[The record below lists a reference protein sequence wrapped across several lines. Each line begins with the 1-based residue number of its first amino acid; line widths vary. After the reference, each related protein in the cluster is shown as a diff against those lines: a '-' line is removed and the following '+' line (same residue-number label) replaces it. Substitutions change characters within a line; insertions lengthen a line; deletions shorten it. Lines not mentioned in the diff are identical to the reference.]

1 MLKIENLK
9 KTYGEFTLDCSLEV
23 KAGCVTGFIGKNG
36 AGKSTAFKSVLN
48 LIHPDEGNIK
58 LFGKDVAALDIQD
71 KQRLGVVLA
80 DSGFSGYL
88 TIRDISCI
96 LSSMYKKHE
105 NQRFFAM
112 CEEAGLPGDKQLKE
126 LSTGMRTKLKLLIA
140 LSHAP
145 DFLILDEP
153 TVGLDVIAR
162 DEMLKYLRT
171 YMEEDE
177 NRSILISSHIS
188 SDLEGMCDD
197 IYMIHEGSIVFHEEM
212 DLLLSNYALLKL
224 NVEQFNH
231 IDKQYILRY
240 KKEPYGFCCITGE
253 RQFYIDNYPDV
264 VVEKGNV
271 DDLMIMMTGG
281 DRL

>member
-1 MLKIENLK
+1 
-9 KTYGEFTLDCSLEV
+9 
-23 KAGCVTGFIGKNG
+23 
-36 AGKSTAFKSVLN
+36 
-48 LIHPDEGNIK
+48 
-58 LFGKDVAALDIQD
+58 
-71 KQRLGVVLA
+71 
-80 DSGFSGYL
+80 
-88 TIRDISCI
+88 
-96 LSSMYKKHE
+96 
-105 NQRFFAM
+105 
-112 CEEAGLPGDKQLKE
+112 
-126 LSTGMRTKLKLLIA
+126 
-140 LSHAP
+140 
-145 DFLILDEP
+145 
-153 TVGLDVIAR
+153 
-162 DEMLKYLRT
+162 
-171 YMEEDE
+171 
-177 NRSILISSHIS
+177 
-188 SDLEGMCDD
+188 MCDD

>member
-1 MLKIENLK
+1 
-9 KTYGEFTLDCSLEV
+9 
-23 KAGCVTGFIGKNG
+23 
-36 AGKSTAFKSVLN
+36 
-48 LIHPDEGNIK
+48 
-58 LFGKDVAALDIQD
+58 
-71 KQRLGVVLA
+71 
-80 DSGFSGYL
+80 
-88 TIRDISCI
+88 
-96 LSSMYKKHE
+96 
-105 NQRFFAM
+105 
-112 CEEAGLPGDKQLKE
+112 
-126 LSTGMRTKLKLLIA
+126 MRAKLKLLIA